1 MPISPKDYELYSRMT
16 GTPMPKTA
24 SERMIMGPQVYDFA
38 RNFNRKPNIV
48 QRAGNFIGDATKT
61 LGAAMGNQVLFEQD
75 LANQVAKE
83 RALQEFKPKTEDVG
97 EVVGVMEAAPTTAA
111 ERVEK
116 MKMDRVQEQAR
127 LKKEDKDQT
136 LANTMAILQA
146 KSLAKGQSEDSQLT
160 PSENYNQEE
169 IQNQTGQGVI
179 DQAGEKGALIG
190 TTTTVAEI
198 LATNQSSAPAFT
210 DELQTA
216 ENVLKG
222 EGPVGTE
229 LSKSKLDSFVAT
241 DPALKTAIEQ
251 RNLPDDRFGHPDIPP
266 GEESTAPSF
275 APTQDSVNK
284 MAIDKAVN
292 MGEQSMGNYGD
303 MSPNESAG
311 KTNQLAET
319 LVGLAKEPYSPKEVQ
334 SAKERLELKTAIKQK
349 KSGINSRFTE
359 KFFGAEADDL
369 QSTLNKALANFS
381 PEQRLGIIAQMQE
394 AKETGKSADQSNLG
408 PKIEVDPVEI
418 PTVSNKTD
426 TFLNTPQTFTI
437 VNEDKS
443 LTTMPKSSSFV
454 KSMTMNPPSGE
465 NPNRVTFELDN
476 SSKPF
481 SFDMS
486 GPMAV
491 SLGEMADDGS
501 LKDESYGKLFNLA
514 KKSAKEGTGMF
525 FNPN

>member
-75 LANQVAKE
+75 LANQVARE

-97 EVVGVMEAAPTTAA
+97 EVVEAAPTAAA

-169 IQNQTGQGVI
+169 NQNQTGQGVI

-222 EGPVGTE
+222 EGPIGTE

-241 DPALKTAIEQ
+241 DPALKTAMQQ
-251 RNLPDDRFGHPDIPP
+251 RDLQDDRFGHPDLPP

-284 MAIDKAVN
+284 MAID
-292 MGEQSMGNYGD
+292 
-303 MSPNESAG
+303 AG

-369 QSTLNKALANFS
+369 QSTLNKALANFT

-394 AKETGKSADQSNLG
+394 AKETGKSADQSYLG

-443 LTTMPKSSSFV
+443 LTTMPRSSSFV